1 MKCPNCGME
10 AESGAKFCLRC
21 GAALTPEVAR
31 APGGAPPSEYIYGA
45 PPTITGDSAPPPAYG
60 APPPVAPYGALPP
73 QPWQPPHTLTPVRK
87 GLGPLGILALAGA
100 ATLLLLAVV
109 GLFWVS
115 SRGTGRP
122 ASAPAVVTTPVES
135 GFQPTTDV
143 ERAIVA
149 AVQANNNAQI
159 AALQQADPAPLAG
172 KMTGSALTDNQQM
185 VKELQ
190 DQGLAQDARLI
201 HIEYSKPAI
210 QNGTQATIRTVEQWE
225 SSFRQV
231 STGKVVQT
239 VPPQT
244 LHEIYYLTL
253 QNGAWLVERVDILE
267 NPAATPDPNN
277 QT

>member
-1 MKCPNCGME
+1 MTCPNCGTE

-21 GAALTPEVAR
+21 GAALTSDAAR
-31 APGGAPPSEYIYGA
+31 APAGAKPSEYVYGA
-45 PPTITGDSAPPPAYG
+45 PPTITGELRATAHLWRAAAG
-60 APPPVAPYGALPP
+60 ACGVLPP
-73 QPWQPPHTLTPVRK
+73 QPWQPPNTLSPVRK
-87 GLGPLGILALAGA
+87 GLGPLGNPGAGRR

-115 SRGTGRP
+115 TRGSARP
-122 ASAPAVVTTPVES
+122 TAAPVAASTPVV
-135 GFQPTTDV
+135 GGYQPSTDA

-149 AVQANNNAQI
+149 AVQANNAAQI
-159 AALQQADPAPLAG
+159 AALQQADPGPLAG

-185 VKELQ
+185 VKDLQ
-190 DQGLAQDARLI
+190 DQGLTQDARLI

-210 QNGTQATIRTVEQWE
+210 QSGTQATIRTVEQWE

-231 STGKVVQT
+231 GTGKVVQT

-244 LHEIYYLTL
+244 LHETYYLTQ
-253 QNGAWLVERVDILE
+253 QNGVWLVERVDIVE